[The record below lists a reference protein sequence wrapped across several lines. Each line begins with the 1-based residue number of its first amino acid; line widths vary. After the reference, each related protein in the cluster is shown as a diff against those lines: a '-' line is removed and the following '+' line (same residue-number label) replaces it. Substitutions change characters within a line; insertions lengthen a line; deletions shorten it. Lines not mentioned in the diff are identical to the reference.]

1 MSSCSKISLSSMKKN
16 ISQRF
21 FLLYFPKNVLHFFIS
36 VSLDILRSTL
46 LVFNSVFIRFFF
58 LNDCPFFNFFCCFY
72 LCLFIYFFINFIIT
86 LAFWGRIENYFS
98 TVNFNITFLFNQN
111 MIIIIITLIIR
122 KIAFCWL
129 LRHFFF
135 EMLNFQVH
143 VTKEKIGLEKLLKI
157 LLLLL
162 LLLLFSKKKSLS
174 FGASGILAKSFALL
188 KN

>member
-72 LCLFIYFFINFIIT
+72 LCLSIYFFINFIIT
-86 LAFWGRIENYFS
+86 LAFWGHIENYFS
-98 TVNFNITFLFNQN
+98 IVNFNITFLFNQN
-111 MIIIIITLIIR
+111 MIIIIITLIIG
-122 KIAFCWL
+122 KIAFC
-129 LRHFFF
+129 
-135 EMLNFQVH
+135 
-143 VTKEKIGLEKLLKI
+143 
-157 LLLLL
+157 
-162 LLLLFSKKKSLS
+162 
-174 FGASGILAKSFALL
+174 
-188 KN
+188 